1 MGASAEADAEQME
14 PGVSGSVG
22 PGHVG
27 PLGSN
32 SRTERP
38 PVRPADRSCDPR
50 RLKPTD
56 LSRLLN
62 ATPLGSVTNDRR
74 IRRQREAAG
83 LEIGDGRY
91 IDLFRYVGW
100 LVVRRHLAKPP
111 KVSAES
117 LSVPGLLALLD
128 GQQYRCALS
137 GRKLAPENTSLDH
150 ILPVSRGGGHTL
162 KNAQALANE
171 VNRAK
176 HTLTNAEFIQLCR
189 DVVAFADAK
198 AV

>member
-1 MGASAEADAEQME
+1 MGASVEADVEQME
-14 PGVSGSVG
+14 PGVSGSVS
-22 PGHVG
+22 PRHMV

-38 PVRPADRSCDPR
+38 SVRPAERSCDPR
-50 RLKPTD
+50 RLRPTE
-56 LSRLLN
+56 LARLLN

-83 LEIGDGRY
+83 LEIGDGRH

-100 LVVRRHLAKPP
+100 LVARRHIFKPP
-111 KVSAES
+111 KASAES

-128 GQQYRCALS
+128 RQQYRCALS
-137 GRKLAPENTSLDH
+137 GRKLVPENTSLDH
-150 ILPVSRGGGHTL
+150 MVPVSRGGGHTIE
-162 KNAQALANE
+162 NAQALANE

-176 HTLTNAEFIQLCR
+176 HTLTNEEFIRLCR